1 MHQIVEYGP
10 YDQTLYFCACFS
22 SEQHYQD
29 VVAVLQQCLSLGNF
43 FLTDVKAFDVDRL
56 WTAPYTVF

>member
-22 SEQHYQD
+22 SEQHCQD
-29 VVAVLQQCLSLGNF
+29 VVAVLQQFLSLG
-43 FLTDVKAFDVDRL
+43 KAFDVDRL